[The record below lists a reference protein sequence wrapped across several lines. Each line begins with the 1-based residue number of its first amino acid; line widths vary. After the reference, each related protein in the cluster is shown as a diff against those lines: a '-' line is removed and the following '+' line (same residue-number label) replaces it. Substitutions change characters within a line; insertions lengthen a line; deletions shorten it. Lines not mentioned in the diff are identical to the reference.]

1 MKKTST
7 KTISYC
13 LALLLWVTSSQA
25 ATVDLGFTL
34 GKVVSGS
41 TPLSGT
47 AVRLGFFTGYN
58 DTLGTSFFTSKTHD
72 TLFASF
78 KALDLAPGGNPDTL
92 FTGSDAGLFY
102 SSYVTHGSSNYS
114 DVTASTRLFA
124 WFWSSATPSSSANWA
139 VISGTIGGTTDYDP
153 AWLAPAPD
161 PVNSVV
167 IEAGVIASQIYAE
180 SAVANAIQAVIGGA
194 DPLSANLSLIP
205 EPSSLSLLAIGLASL
220 VASHRKA
227 KQVAVRR

>member
-1 MKKTST
+1 MKKTS
-7 KTISYC
+7 KKLISST
-13 LALLLWVTSSQA
+13 LALLVWVASSQA

-78 KALDLAPGGNPDTL
+78 NTLDLVPGNPDKL
-92 FTGSDAGLFY
+92 LTGSDAGLFY

-114 DVTASTRLFA
+114 DVAASTRLFA

-139 VISGTIGGTTDYDP
+139 VISGTIGGTTAYDP
-153 AWLAPAPD
+153 VWLAPAPD

-180 SAVANAIQAVIGGA
+180 SAVANAIQAVTGGA
-194 DPLSANLSLIP
+194 DPLSANLALIP

-220 VASHRKA
+220 VVSRRKA